1 MLMMKLAYR
10 NIIGAG
16 LKTWLNVAA
25 LSFAFVAIIFLQGIY
40 TGMNDQVEQ
49 ATIAA
54 FYGGGQY
61 WHNRYDPYDPLSL
74 TDAHGAIPSE
84 LQSHIEK
91 KTAAPILIR
100 QATIYPQGRFRNILL
115 KGINPQQDIVSIP
128 SSVLSATDGSIPA
141 MIGTRMAK
149 HTGLK
154 TRDFITMQWR
164 TVHGTFDA
172 REAVIVHVFKTTV
185 QEIDNDQIW
194 IPLTV
199 LQQITDMPD
208 EATMIVMKNES
219 AAFPAV
225 VDWNFKTLDFLLQD
239 LHAMVRMKSI
249 GGSIFY
255 SILLLLAMLAIFDTQ
270 VLSIWHR
277 RKEMGTLMALGMTR
291 SQLIG
296 LFTMEGAFHGVLAAA
311 IGAMYGIPLLSY
323 IERNGWA
330 LPQSTDDFGFAL
342 GEKIFPSYSAGL
354 IVGTAIL
361 VLVVTSIVSF
371 LPTKKI
377 ASLKPT
383 DALKGKMT

>member
-74 TDAHGAIPSE
+74 TDAHGAIPPE
-84 LQSHIEK
+84 LQSLIEK
-91 KTAAPILIR
+91 KTATPVLIR

-115 KGINPQQDIVSIP
+115 KGINPQQDILGIP
-128 SSVLSATDGSIPA
+128 SSALVATDGSIPA
-141 MIGTRMAK
+141 MIGTRMSK

-154 TRDFITMQWR
+154 TNDFITMQWR

-172 REAVIVHVFKTTV
+172 REVMIVHVFKTTV

-194 IPLTV
+194 IPLSV

-219 AAFPAV
+219 AALPAV
-225 VDWNFKTLDFLLQD
+225 VDWDFKTLDFLLQD
-239 LHAMVRMKSI
+239 LHAMVRMKSV

-277 RKEMGTLMALGMTR
+277 RREMGTLMALGMTR

-296 LFTMEGAFHGVLAAA
+296 LFTMEGAFHGILAAA
-311 IGAMYGIPLLSY
+311 IGALYGIPLLSY
-323 IERNGWA
+323 IERHGWA
-330 LPQSTDDFGFAL
+330 LPQSTDDFGFAF

-361 VLVVTSIVSF
+361 VLIVTSIVSV